1 MNIRE
6 ERPDDVEE
14 IWQVNSEAFETSAE
28 ANLVNSLRDSGCTFV
43 SLVAEIEGKI
53 VGHILF
59 TPVKLSGNGNTLKL
73 MGLAPM
79 SVLKPFQNKGIGSE
93 LVKAGLELLKSQ
105 GYDAVVVLGH
115 PEYYPRFNFVP
126 SITYDIKSEY
136 DVPDDVFM
144 ILELAPGSLDN
155 HKGIVK
161 YHQAF
166 NSVE

>member
-14 IWQVNSEAFETSAE
+14 IWQVNAEVFETPAE

-59 TPVKLSGNGNTLKL
+59 TPVKLSGTGKTLKL

-79 SVLKPFQNKGIGSE
+79 SVLKRYQNKGIGSE

-115 PEYYPRFNFVP
+115 PDYYPRFNFVP

-136 DVPDDVFM
+136 DVPDEVFM
-144 ILELAPGSLDN
+144 ILELTPGSLNN
-155 HKGIVK
+155 HKGTIK
-161 YHQAF
+161 YQEAF